1 MELFTFWRQRI
12 LEKNDMRYEDS
23 LEVQTMNFVFPRSDN
38 TSAVSQ
44 SGGNFSF
51 NFKPRKVVV

>member
-1 MELFTFWRQRI
+1 
-12 LEKNDMRYEDS
+12 MRYEDS
-23 LEVQTMNFVFPRSDN
+23 LEVQTLNFVFPRSDN

-51 NFKPRKVVV
+51 NFKPRKVMLCRGQEVMCWI